1 MNEKPLGRK
10 NYGSIGHLPNS
21 RMGSGDHSIEENQG
35 AIATDKAIK
44 NKRGLEREVI
54 VQEKLDGSN
63 VGIARVDGYL
73 RPLSRAGYAANTSP
87 YEQHNL
93 FYDWV
98 MRQQDR
104 FDFIQE
110 GERVVGEW
118 LAQAH
123 STRYA
128 LKHEPFVAFDIMT
141 GDERLPYDDFIARVE
156 QANLVV
162 PHLIHRGD
170 AFPTDEAM
178 KVLGKYGFHGALD
191 EVEGA
196 VWRVEL
202 IGKKGRLVEFLC
214 KYVRP
219 DKIDGTFLK
228 DKDGNQMPP
237 VWNWRPE
244 TNFKSI
250 TN

>member
-21 RMGSGDHSIEENQG
+21 RMGSGDHSIEKNQG
-35 AIATDKAIK
+35 AIATDSAVK
-44 NKRGLEREVI
+44 NKRGIPREVI

-63 VGIARVDGYL
+63 VGIARVDGII
-73 RPLSRAGYAANTSP
+73 RPLSRAGYCANTSP

-93 FYDWV
+93 FYQWV
-98 MRQQDR
+98 MSQPDR
-104 FDFIQE
+104 WGFIQE
-110 GERVVGEW
+110 GERIVGEW

-123 STRYA
+123 STRYK
-128 LKHEPFVAFDIMT
+128 LIHEPFVAFDLMT
-141 GDERLPYDDFIARVE
+141 DDERLPYDQFIERVARAE
-156 QANLVV
+156 LVT

-170 AFPTDEAM
+170 AVSTNEVM
-178 KVLGKYGFHGALD
+178 RRLGKYGFHGSLD

-202 IGKKGRLVEFLC
+202 IGGKGRLVEFLC

-219 DKIDGTFLK
+219 GKVDGTFLK
-228 DKDGNQMPP
+228 DTDGNQLPP
-237 VWNWRPE
+237 VWNWRP
-244 TNFKSI
+244 NP
-250 TN
+250 